1 MKTIYKS
8 ILIPNSPTGFDI
20 QVGRTEGLQKL
31 DERINLF
38 AENGW
43 ELVSITPCPCPMN
56 VAKVSFLIL
65 FKKEVTEESKD

>member
-8 ILIPNSPTGFDI
+8 ILIPNSSFGFDI

-43 ELVSITPCPCPMN
+43 ELVSITPCPCPMDF
-56 VAKVSFLIL
+56 ARVSFLIL
-65 FKKEVTEESKD
+65 FKKETEQENKD

>member
-8 ILIPNSPTGFDI
+8 MLIPNSVGGFDI
-20 QVGRTEGLQKL
+20 QIGRTEGLQKL

-43 ELVSITPCPCPMN
+43 ELVSITPCPCPMDFARVN
-56 VAKVSFLIL
+56 FLIL
-65 FKKEVTEESKD
+65 FKKEVKEESND